1 MGTRYLTA
9 VYLDGEYKVAQFG
22 AQDGYPRIGGAEV
35 LRFAKTIVES
45 DAREAFEQKV
55 RQCRWITAE
64 ELGAI
69 NQSKSADWEK
79 NHPELA
85 DSTGSGILEMIRNS
99 ESGLALGD
107 DLEFAADS
115 LFCEWAWVLDLDKG
129 TFECYQGSNA
139 EIPLTEQ
146 DRFFFLRDKEDHGY
160 YGVRLAKAW
169 DLTHLP
175 SEKTFLNQLE
185 NLRPERKAGDTARF
199 ITQRI
204 KKKTERGESR

>member
-9 VYLDGEYKVAQFG
+9 VYQDGEYKVAQFG

-45 DAREAFEQKV
+45 DAREAFQKKV
-55 RQCRWITAE
+55 RQCRRITAE

-69 NQSKSADWEK
+69 DKSKGAVWETE
-79 NHPELA
+79 HPVLA
-85 DSTGSGILEMIRNS
+85 DSTGAGILEMIRNS
-99 ESGLALGD
+99 ESGVALGD

-115 LFCEWAWVLDLDKG
+115 LFCERAWVLDLDKG

-139 EIPLTEQ
+139 EVPLTEQ
-146 DRFFFLRDKEDHGY
+146 DRFFVLRDKEEHGY

-185 NLRPERKAGDTARF
+185 NLRPERKAGDTVRF

>member
-9 VYLDGEYKVAQFG
+9 VYQDGEYKVAQFG

-45 DAREAFEQKV
+45 AAREAFQEKV

-64 ELGAI
+64 DLEAI
-69 NQSKSADWEK
+69 GQAKGADWETE
-79 NHPELA
+79 HPELA
-85 DSTGSGILEMIRNS
+85 DSTGAGILEMIRNS

-139 EIPLTEQ
+139 EVPLTEQ
-146 DRFFFLRDKEDHGY
+146 DRFFFLRDKEEHGY

-185 NLRPERKAGDTARF
+185 NLRPERKAVDTVRF

>member
-35 LRFAKTIVES
+35 LRFARTIVES
-45 DAREAFEQKV
+45 TAREAFQEKV
-55 RQCRWITAE
+55 RQCHWITAE
-64 ELGAI
+64 DLEAI
-69 NQSKSADWEK
+69 GQAKGADWETE
-79 NHPELA
+79 HPELA
-85 DSTGSGILEMIRNS
+85 DSAGAGILEMIRNS

-169 DLTHLP
+169 DLNHLP
-175 SEKTFLNQLE
+175 SEKTFLTQLE
-185 NLRPERKAGDTARF
+185 NLRPERKTGDTVRF

>member
-9 VYLDGEYKVAQFG
+9 VYLDGEYRVAQFG
-22 AQDGYPRIGGAEV
+22 ARDGYPRIGGAEV
-35 LRFAKTIVES
+35 LRFARTIVES
-45 DAREAFEQKV
+45 AAREAFQEKV

-69 NQSKSADWEK
+69 DESKSDDWEK
-79 NHPELA
+79 VHPELA
-85 DSTGSGILEMIRNS
+85 DSAGAGILEMIQNS

-129 TFECYQGSNA
+129 TFECYKGSNA

-146 DRFFFLRDKEDHGY
+146 DRFFFLRDKEEDGY
-160 YGVRLAKAW
+160 YGVRLLKAW
-169 DLTHLP
+169 ELEHLP

-185 NLRPERKAGDTARF
+185 NLRPERKTGNAVRF
-199 ITQRI
+199 IVRRI

>member
-9 VYLDGEYKVAQFG
+9 VYQDGEYKVAQFG

-45 DAREAFEQKV
+45 DAREAFQKKV
-55 RQCRWITAE
+55 RQCRRITAE

-69 NQSKSADWEK
+69 DKSKGAVWETE
-79 NHPELA
+79 HPVLA
-85 DSTGSGILEMIRNS
+85 DSTGAGILEMIRNS
-99 ESGLALGD
+99 ESGVALGD

-139 EIPLTEQ
+139 EVPLTEQ
-146 DRFFFLRDKEDHGY
+146 DRFFFLRDKEEHGY
-160 YGVRLAKAW
+160 HGVRLAKAW

-185 NLRPERKAGDTARF
+185 NLRPERKVVDTVRF

-204 KKKTERGESR
+204 KTKTERGESR

>member
-1 MGTRYLTA
+1 MGTRYLTV

-22 AQDGYPRIGGAEV
+22 SQDGYPRIGGAEV

-45 DAREAFEQKV
+45 DAREAFQKKV

-69 NQSKSADWEK
+69 DKSKGAVWEK

-85 DSTGSGILEMIRNS
+85 DSTGAGILEMIRNS
-99 ESGLALGD
+99 ESGLALED

-129 TFECYQGSNA
+129 TFECCRASNA
-139 EIPLTEQ
+139 ETPLTEQ
-146 DRFFFLRDKEDHGY
+146 DRFFFLRDKEEHGY

-169 DLTHLP
+169 ELKHLP

-185 NLRPERKAGDTARF
+185 NLRPERKTSDTVRF
-199 ITQRI
+199 ITRRI
-204 KKKTERGESR
+204 KKKTERGERR